1 LSFPQIGKETNMTR
15 ASAFLALISLASAT
29 CAVAQSPPPKETD
42 PSAASSPHQR
52 QSTSTDASEAP
63 ATKDA
68 EPSAASTP
76 HQQQVTKGSETMK
89 SVAPASFASQAAII
103 GKAEIE
109 LGQIA
114 LKNTKDANVR
124 AFAER
129 MIRDHTASDNRL
141 KAIAA
146 KENLQ
151 LPQSLD
157 QEHESLKMKLQGM
170 TGDAFDREYVKA
182 MAKGHDKAVALF
194 ESASQQPQMPADL
207 KQFAAKTLPT
217 LEQHKE
223 MAHSLHAKEGA

>member
-1 LSFPQIGKETNMTR
+1 MIRPYTL
-15 ASAFLALISLASAT
+15 LALLAVGSTT
-29 CAVAQSPPPKETD
+29 CALAQTPPPPDDPTA

-52 QSTSTDASEAP
+52 DSTSTDASEANP
-63 ATKDA
+63 TPGAK
-68 EPSAASTP
+68 PSSAASP
-76 HQQQVTKGSETMK
+76 HQRDVTEGSKTTKSK
-89 SVAPASFASQAAII
+89 SVTPESFASQAAII

-114 LKNTKDANVR
+114 LKNTQDQSVR
-124 AFAER
+124 TYAER
-129 MIRDHTASDNRL
+129 MVKDHSAADKKL

-157 QEHESLKMKLQGM
+157 PEHAALKSKLQGLK
-170 TGDAFDREYVKA
+170 GEEFDRAYVQA

-194 ESASQQPQMPADL
+194 ESASQQAQMPGEL
-207 KQFAAKTLPT
+207 KQFAASTLPT

-223 MAHSLHAKEGA
+223 MAHSLHEK